1 MTEIAQHTGLMEALT
16 VGQVAETFG
25 VTVRTLH
32 HYDEVGLLH
41 PNERTPAGYRL
52 YTGEDLQRLSTI
64 VVYRRLDFSLEEIG
78 ELLDADGAEVID
90 HLRRQPDEVRAR
102 LAQMSDLVDAID
114 RRLEAAMT
122 DRPATTEDLK
132 ELFGDGYGEEYQAE
146 AQERWGQTPQWEQ
159 SPSLEVT
166 EQRDPENVTE
176 VRPDTVDDVVPPE
189 PVQQDNT
196 LDDEDRPA
204 DHEDQGAEHALLLP
218 LDAALGEVGADAGG
232 EGFVDGHGSS
242 LSDGERCAPSRRSAA
257 GGLAPQGAVT
267 DLW

>member
-1 MTEIAQHTGLMEALT
+1 MTNAHTGLMEAFT

-41 PNERTPAGYRL
+41 PSERTPAGYRL

-90 HLRRQPDEVRAR
+90 HLRRQREEVKAR

-122 DRPATTEDLK
+122 DRPATTCL
-132 ELFGDGYGEEYQAE
+132 LY
-146 AQERWGQTPQWEQ
+146 T
-159 SPSLEVT
+159 SPSP
-166 EQRDPENVTE
+166 RD
-176 VRPDTVDDVVPPE
+176 
-189 PVQQDNT
+189 
-196 LDDEDRPA
+196 
-204 DHEDQGAEHALLLP
+204 
-218 LDAALGEVGADAGG
+218 
-232 EGFVDGHGSS
+232 
-242 LSDGERCAPSRRSAA
+242 
-257 GGLAPQGAVT
+257 
-267 DLW
+267 